1 MRRRLALVLLL
12 ALMTVPAAA
21 SEWGTIE
28 PGTSTMDSVRT
39 QYGGPTRT
47 TTQKVDKYDTVTW
60 TYENA
65 QAPRGLHR
73 MVVEFGLLQSG
84 AFRRELVR
92 SLRLEPKPYVFH
104 RRIVLAGWGPPDRA
118 GKQGGVDV
126 FFYAQGLIVTFDKNG
141 QHAESLVFTPPQPLE
156 PDKPSR

>member
-1 MRRRLALVLLL
+1 
-12 ALMTVPAAA
+12 
-21 SEWGTIE
+21 
-28 PGTSTMDSVRT
+28 
-39 QYGGPTRT
+39 
-47 TTQKVDKYDTVTW
+47 
-60 TYENA
+60 
-65 QAPRGLHR
+65 

-156 PDKPSR
+156 PEKPSR